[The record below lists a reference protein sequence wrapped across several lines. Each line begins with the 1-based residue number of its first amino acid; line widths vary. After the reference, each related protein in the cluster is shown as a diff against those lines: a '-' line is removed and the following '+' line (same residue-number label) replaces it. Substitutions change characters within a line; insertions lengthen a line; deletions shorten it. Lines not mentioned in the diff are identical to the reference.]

1 MLSYVTLCKCLHRY
15 VYKRHHIL
23 IAIKYSWY
31 DLYWA
36 SKVLLSHPR
45 FRRLSADLPVDL
57 CGAHPMDSGLGKG
70 IEALAVACAIWGM
83 RLDSLDDQFRTDS
96 ERGLPVNQKI
106 KSKFASL
113 WTLNCLV
120 WYFFLPKTICHAQSV
135 ALGVLTNMVMPSC
148 WTQSLL
154 EHLLPL
160 VLRLMF
166 VEHLVGSWRDL
177 WVIKATLAKLTAT
190 GGLVKE
196 SSPKG
201 LEWSLNWLDIRWYL
215 DHESLDITNLYMYTP
230 YI

>member
-1 MLSYVTLCKCLHRY
+1 MLSYVTLCKCVHRY
-15 VYKRHHIL
+15 VYKRHNIL

-31 DLYWA
+31 DPYWA

-120 WYFFLPKTICHAQSV
+120 WDFFPSKTICYAQSV

-148 WTQSLL
+148 WMQSLL

-160 VLRLMF
+160 VLQLIF
-166 VEHLVGSWRDL
+166 VEHLVGSWREL
-177 WVIKATLAKLTAT
+177 WVRHFLSRPNKLRRPKKKPHRN
-190 GGLVKE
+190 GWFSEGIL
-196 SSPKG
+196 PKG
-201 LEWSLNWLDIRWYL
+201 S
-215 DHESLDITNLYMYTP
+215 
-230 YI
+230 